1 MNGTTKRHGVGI
13 LAMAVAGALAVAF
26 AATAQMPGPP
36 MAGQGRPF
44 LRALRE
50 GLATVG
56 VTDDQKANIVAILQA
71 RKDAAQALALKTR
84 TDAKALHDLASAATP
99 DPAAVGKA
107 FLTVKGDR
115 EAVKAMAEK
124 VLDDV
129 KAVLTPEQAGKLDG
143 YLAALKQM
151 RRGRM
156 GRG

>member
-1 MNGTTKRHGVGI
+1 MNGTTNRHGLGI
-13 LAMAVAGALAVAF
+13 LALAVAGALALAVA
-26 AATAQMPGPP
+26 A
-36 MAGQGRPF
+36 AGQTSAPLTPGHGRPF
-44 LRALRE
+44 LRALRG

-56 VTDDQKANIVAILQA
+56 VTEDQKANIVAILQA
-71 RKDAAQALALKTR
+71 QKDDAQALALKTR
-84 TDAKALHDLASAATP
+84 TDAKALNGLASAATP

-115 EAVKAMAEK
+115 DAVKAMAGK

-156 GRG
+156 VRD

>member
-1 MNGTTKRHGVGI
+1 MNGTTGRRGLGI
-13 LAMAVAGALAVAF
+13 LALAVAGALSLAVA
-26 AATAQMPGPP
+26 AAAQTADPFTP
-36 MAGQGRPF
+36 GQGRPF
-44 LRALRE
+44 LRALRG

-56 VTDDQKANIVAILQA
+56 VTDDQKARIVAILKEK
-71 RKDAAQALALKTR
+71 KDAAEALAGQTR
-84 TDAKALHDLASAATP
+84 TDARALHDLSGAATP

-107 FLTVKGDR
+107 FLTLKADR
-115 EAVKAMAEK
+115 DAAKAMAEE

-143 YLAALKQM
+143 YLAALKQL